1 MQGQVPGE
9 IKRPKYQG
17 VNLRDLARF
26 DGEVTPEVLVQ
37 AGILKKG
44 YRLKV
49 LGEGEAKPLRV
60 VAHAFSKIALE
71 KLKAAGGEAVLLA
84 PSPEGQAPKE
94 A

>member
-1 MQGQVPGE
+1 M
-9 IKRPKYQG
+9 
-17 VNLRDLARF
+17 
-26 DGEVTPEVLVQ
+26 
-37 AGILKKG
+37 
-44 YRLKV
+44 

-60 VAHAFSKIALE
+60 VAHAFSKTALE